1 MTRRRNI
8 LRFLIRAARA
18 AACRGLL
25 ALFGAGR
32 GLRHRR
38 RAHVMAERLHGFCFG
53 LFAAGVCA
61 GDRLHTGLRA
71 GRLGRDPAAV
81 PLVARRGNLFG
92 LRRGAAGVCAL
103 KCLDAL
109 RRAGRS
115 RCHRAVV
122 PLVARR
128 RDRGFISNLCAALVL
143 AVCAADTGL
152 RAGRRLNHFCSP
164 ERVSEFRDGL
174 GFGFRAAAVRAFE
187 RLDAILRT
195 GRLGRDLAAVPL
207 VTRRG
212 DLFGLR
218 RGAAGIGALK
228 CLDSL
233 RRAGRSGR
241 YRTVVPLVAGRGD
254 GFNLGLGAAGY
265 CAFIH
270 RLSAL
275 NTGRRSGR
283 TGVPDVIMS
292 SNSNS
297 DRAGGNDA
305 WDSVFIQITNLGIDR
320 NSARSK
326 RRSIF
331 DSEYERQHRAN
342 VRRTS
347 VIGRQPGSA
356 CPDFQAGH
364 ARIGKAYLFQHV
376 RIVADAYLHTDDSRA
391 AGNADRNRHFI
402 AAAACSRCDG
412 EIHGFSIGIRPR
424 AQKRRHHEN
433 CEDYRQ
439 CFFHDFA
446 LLFI

>member
-1 MTRRRNI
+1 MLAVCAADTGLRASRRLNHFCFPERVSEFRDGLGFGFRAAAVRAFERLDAILRTGRSGRYRTVVPLVARRCNI
-8 LRFLIRAARA
+8 LRFLIRATRA

-25 ALFGAGR
+25 ALFGAGW

-61 GDRLHTGLRA
+61 GDRLHAGLRA
-71 GRLGRDPAAV
+71 
-81 PLVARRGNLFG
+81 
-92 LRRGAAGVCAL
+92 
-103 KCLDAL
+103 
-109 RRAGRS
+109 
-115 RCHRAVV
+115 
-122 PLVARR
+122 
-128 RDRGFISNLCAALVL
+128 
-143 AVCAADTGL
+143 
-152 RAGRRLNHFCSP
+152 
-164 ERVSEFRDGL
+164 
-174 GFGFRAAAVRAFE
+174 
-187 RLDAILRT
+187 

-241 YRTVVPLVAGRGD
+241 HGTVVPLVAGRGN
-254 GFNLGLGAAGY
+254 GFRLRLGAAGY

-270 RLSAL
+270 RLSVL
-275 NTGRRSGR
+275 NAGRRSGR

-292 SNSNS
+292 SNGNS

-305 WDSVFIQITNLGIDR
+305 RDSVFIQITNLGIDCDR
-320 NSARSK
+320 ARSK

-331 DSEYERQHRAN
+331 DSEYERQHRSN

-364 ARIGKAYLFQHV
+364 ARVGKAYLFQHV

-391 AGNADRNRHFI
+391 AGNADRDRHFI

>member
-1 MTRRRNI
+1 
-8 LRFLIRAARA
+8 
-18 AACRGLL
+18 
-25 ALFGAGR
+25 
-32 GLRHRR
+32 
-38 RAHVMAERLHGFCFG
+38 MAERLHGFCFG

-61 GDRLHTGLRA
+61 GDRLHAGLRA
-71 GRLGRDPAAV
+71 
-81 PLVARRGNLFG
+81 
-92 LRRGAAGVCAL
+92 
-103 KCLDAL
+103 
-109 RRAGRS
+109 
-115 RCHRAVV
+115 
-122 PLVARR
+122 
-128 RDRGFISNLCAALVL
+128 
-143 AVCAADTGL
+143 
-152 RAGRRLNHFCSP
+152 
-164 ERVSEFRDGL
+164 
-174 GFGFRAAAVRAFE
+174 
-187 RLDAILRT
+187 

-218 RGAAGIGALK
+218 RGAAGVCALE
-228 CLDSL
+228 CLDAL

-241 YRTVVPLVAGRGD
+241 YRTVVPLVARRGD
-254 GFNLGLGAAGY
+254 GFRLRLGAADY

-270 RLSAL
+270 RLSVL
-275 NTGRRSGR
+275 NAGRRSGR
-283 TGVPDVIMS
+283 PGVPDVIMS
-292 SNSNS
+292 SNGNS

-305 WDSVFIQITNLGIDR
+305 RDSVFIQITNLGIDR

-331 DSEYERQHRAN
+331 DSEYERQHRSN

-364 ARIGKAYLFQHV
+364 ARVGKAYLFQHV

-391 AGNADRNRHFI
+391 AGNADRDRHFI

>member
-1 MTRRRNI
+1 
-8 LRFLIRAARA
+8 
-18 AACRGLL
+18 
-25 ALFGAGR
+25 
-32 GLRHRR
+32 
-38 RAHVMAERLHGFCFG
+38 MAERLHGFCFG

-71 GRLGRDPAAV
+71 GRLGRDLAAV
-81 PLVARRGNLFG
+81 PLVTRRGNLFG

-128 RDRGFISNLCAALVL
+128 RD
-143 AVCAADTGL
+143 
-152 RAGRRLNHFCSP
+152 
-164 ERVSEFRDGL
+164 GL
-174 GFGFRAAAVRAFE
+174 GFSF
-187 RLDAILRT
+187 
-195 GRLGRDLAAVPL
+195 
-207 VTRRG
+207 
-212 DLFGLR
+212 
-218 RGAAGIGALK
+218 GAAGHGALVHRGAVF
-228 CLDSL
+228 LT
-233 RRAGRSGR
+233 GRWSGR
-241 YRTVVPLVAGRGD
+241 A
-254 GFNLGLGAAGY
+254 
-265 CAFIH
+265 
-270 RLSAL
+270 
-275 NTGRRSGR
+275 
-283 TGVPDVIMS
+283 GVPDVIMS
-292 SNSNS
+292 SNGNS

-305 WDSVFIQITNLGIDR
+305 RDSVFIQITNLGIDCDR
-320 NSARSK
+320 ARSK

-331 DSEYERQHRAN
+331 DSEYERQHRSN
-342 VRRTS
+342 VCRTS

-364 ARIGKAYLFQHV
+364 ARVGKAYPFQHV

-391 AGNADRNRHFI
+391 AGNTDRDRHFI

-433 CEDYRQ
+433 CENYRQ

>member
-1 MTRRRNI
+1 MLAVCAADTGLRASRRLNHFCFPERVSEFRDGLGFGFRAAAVRAFERLDAILRTGRSDRYRTVVPLVARRCNI

-25 ALFGAGR
+25 ALFGAGW

-61 GDRLHTGLRA
+61 GDRLHAGLRA
-71 GRLGRDPAAV
+71 
-81 PLVARRGNLFG
+81 
-92 LRRGAAGVCAL
+92 
-103 KCLDAL
+103 
-109 RRAGRS
+109 
-115 RCHRAVV
+115 
-122 PLVARR
+122 
-128 RDRGFISNLCAALVL
+128 
-143 AVCAADTGL
+143 
-152 RAGRRLNHFCSP
+152 
-164 ERVSEFRDGL
+164 
-174 GFGFRAAAVRAFE
+174 
-187 RLDAILRT
+187 

-218 RGAAGIGALK
+218 
-228 CLDSL
+228 
-233 RRAGRSGR
+233 
-241 YRTVVPLVAGRGD
+241 
-254 GFNLGLGAAGY
+254 LGAAGY

-270 RLSAL
+270 RLSVL
-275 NTGRRSGR
+275 NAGRRSGR
-283 TGVPDVIMS
+283 PSVPDVIMS
-292 SNSNS
+292 SNGNS
-297 DRAGGNDA
+297 DRTGGNDA
-305 WDSVFIQITNLGIDR
+305 RDSVFIQITNLGIDCDR
-320 NSARSK
+320 ARSK

-331 DSEYERQHRAN
+331 DSEYERQHRSN

-364 ARIGKAYLFQHV
+364 ARVGKAYPFQHV

-391 AGNADRNRHFI
+391 AGNADRDRHFI

-424 AQKRRHHEN
+424 AQKRRHHED

>member
-1 MTRRRNI
+1 
-8 LRFLIRAARA
+8 
-18 AACRGLL
+18 
-25 ALFGAGR
+25 
-32 GLRHRR
+32 
-38 RAHVMAERLHGFCFG
+38 MAERLHGFCFG
-53 LFAAGVCA
+53 LLTAGVCA

>member
-1 MTRRRNI
+1 M
-8 LRFLIRAARA
+8 
-18 AACRGLL
+18 
-25 ALFGAGR
+25 
-32 GLRHRR
+32 
-38 RAHVMAERLHGFCFG
+38 
-53 LFAAGVCA
+53 
-61 GDRLHTGLRA
+61 
-71 GRLGRDPAAV
+71 
-81 PLVARRGNLFG
+81 
-92 LRRGAAGVCAL
+92 
-103 KCLDAL
+103 
-109 RRAGRS
+109 
-115 RCHRAVV
+115 
-122 PLVARR
+122 
-128 RDRGFISNLCAALVL
+128 L

-228 CLDSL
+228 CLDAL

>member
-1 MTRRRNI
+1 MARRRNI

-38 RAHVMAERLHGFCFG
+38 RTHVMAERLHGFCFG

-71 GRLGRDPAAV
+71 GRLGRDLAAV
-81 PLVARRGNLFG
+81 PLVTRRGNLFG

-128 RDRGFISNLCAALVL
+128 RD
-143 AVCAADTGL
+143 
-152 RAGRRLNHFCSP
+152 
-164 ERVSEFRDGL
+164 GL
-174 GFGFRAAAVRAFE
+174 GFSF
-187 RLDAILRT
+187 
-195 GRLGRDLAAVPL
+195 
-207 VTRRG
+207 
-212 DLFGLR
+212 
-218 RGAAGIGALK
+218 GAAGHGALVHRGAVF
-228 CLDSL
+228 LT
-233 RRAGRSGR
+233 GRWSGR
-241 YRTVVPLVAGRGD
+241 A
-254 GFNLGLGAAGY
+254 
-265 CAFIH
+265 
-270 RLSAL
+270 
-275 NTGRRSGR
+275 
-283 TGVPDVIMS
+283 GVPDVIMS
-292 SNSNS
+292 SNGNS

-305 WDSVFIQITNLGIDR
+305 RDSVFIQITNLGIDCDR
-320 NSARSK
+320 ARSK

-331 DSEYERQHRAN
+331 DSEYERQHRSN
-342 VRRTS
+342 VCRTS

-364 ARIGKAYLFQHV
+364 ARVGKAYPFQHV

-391 AGNADRNRHFI
+391 AGNTDRDRHFI

-433 CEDYRQ
+433 CENYRQ